1 MTSTSD
7 ILETT
12 NHITSL
18 PESEQAAA
26 VARVIGCTEDMIVSM
41 VSTIDWLVDAAGINH
56 AKFAVLAN
64 VIAVARGESE

>member
-12 NHITSL
+12 TPLTSL
-18 PESEQAAA
+18 PQSEQAAA
-26 VARVIGCTEDMIVSM
+26 VAMVIGCPEDMIVST
-41 VSTIDWLVDAAGINH
+41 VSTIDWLVDTAGINH

-64 VIAVARGESE
+64 VIAHARGEKE